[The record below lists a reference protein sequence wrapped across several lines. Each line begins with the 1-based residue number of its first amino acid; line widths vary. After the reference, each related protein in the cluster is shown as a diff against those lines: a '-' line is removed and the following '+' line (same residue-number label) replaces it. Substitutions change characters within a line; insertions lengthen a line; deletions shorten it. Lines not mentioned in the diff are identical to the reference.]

1 MAIRRSPGPDRPKRI
16 LDAAEA
22 VFAES
27 GFAGASLRQIV
38 SRARVNLATVYYYYR
53 SKNGLMEAVLERRFG
68 SLRREHMDLLKRA
81 EQEAPGQPARLEA
94 ILEAMLLP
102 PLRLAA
108 APPAK
113 RQAVMRLIGRIV
125 TEPNPQTQEQLRR
138 RNADVRA
145 AFLRALQASL
155 PSLPAREL
163 RWRLE
168 FTWGALAFI
177 LCNPRHLERET
188 EGACD
193 PADTPQVLAEMIRF
207 FAAGFRAPATEG
219 AEESGGESR
228 MANPEELGS
237 GDATAVPS
245 RSERAGANVAGP
257 G

>member
-68 SLRREHMDLLKRA
+68 SLRREHLDLLKRA

-108 APPAK
+108 AAPAE

-125 TEPNPQTQEQLRR
+125 TEPNPQTQEQLRC

-145 AFLRALQASL
+145 AFLRALQNSL
-155 PSLPAREL
+155 PSLPAAEL

-168 FTWGALAFI
+168 FTWGALAFV

-207 FAAGFRAPATEG
+207 FAAGFRAPATQR
-219 AEESGGESR
+219 ADVSGGEDR
-228 MANPEELGS
+228 VANAAGLGLANTTVVR
-237 GDATAVPS
+237 GQADGADAK
-245 RSERAGANVAGP
+245 VAGP